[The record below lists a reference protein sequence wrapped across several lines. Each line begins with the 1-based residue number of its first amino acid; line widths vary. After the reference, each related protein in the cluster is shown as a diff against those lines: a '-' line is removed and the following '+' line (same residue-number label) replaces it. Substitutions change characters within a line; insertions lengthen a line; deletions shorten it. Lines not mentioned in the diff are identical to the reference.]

1 MWPAQMARARA
12 MSRRVG
18 MRGIRRPTPLGH
30 RLHCQPFS
38 RLAFRLGPSHPYVFS
53 SNIAGNTSRALSL
66 EVTCK
71 VPTRREQLAK
81 RHKRVRNTVE
91 GTPERPRLAVFRSN
105 NHMYAQVIDDV
116 SQSTLVMTSTLSK
129 DIKSGLN
136 GVTNNTEAAAAVG
149 KAVAE
154 LCKEKKIEKVCFD
167 RGGFQYHGRVKALAD
182 AAREGG
188 LSF

>member
-1 MWPAQMARARA
+1 M
-12 MSRRVG
+12 
-18 MRGIRRPTPLGH
+18 
-30 RLHCQPFS
+30 
-38 RLAFRLGPSHPYVFS
+38 
-53 SNIAGNTSRALSL
+53 
-66 EVTCK
+66 TCK

-154 LCKEKKIEKVCFD
+154 LCKEKP
-167 RGGFQYHGRVKALAD
+167 A
-182 AAREGG
+182 G
-188 LSF
+188 LEAVRFLGQWLLDNNPNQPAVQEPE

>member
-1 MWPAQMARARA
+1 MSKMHHIDGGMGAPDLQARESPSRPFWVFTHRSLTHSLTLALLTHPAGR
-12 MSRRVG
+12 
-18 MRGIRRPTPLGH
+18 TLT
-30 RLHCQPFS
+30 LD
-38 RLAFRLGPSHPYVFS
+38 
-53 SNIAGNTSRALSL
+53 
-66 EVTCK
+66 VTCK

-116 SQSTLVMTSTLSK
+116 SQSTLVMTSTLNKELKAS
-129 DIKSGLN
+129 LN
-136 GVTNNTEAAAAVG
+136 GVTNNAEAAAAVG
-149 KAVAE
+149 RAVAE
-154 LCKEKKIEKVCFD
+154 MCKEKKIEQVCFD
-167 RGGFQYHGRVKALAD
+167 RGGFQYHGRVKALAE

>member
-1 MWPAQMARARA
+1 M
-12 MSRRVG
+12 G
-18 MRGIRRPTPLGH
+18 Y
-30 RLHCQPFS
+30 RLHGPPTAPPVS
-38 RLAFRLGPSHPYVFS
+38 RLRLSHSHVPST
-53 SNIAGNTSRALSL
+53 NAAGNTSRSLSL
-66 EVTCK
+66 DVTCK

-81 RHKRVRNTVE
+81 RHKRVRNSVE

-129 DIKSGLN
+129 DVKSGLK
-136 GVTNNTEAAAAVG
+136 GVTNNAEAAAAVG
-149 KAVAE
+149 KALAE

>member
-1 MWPAQMARARA
+1 MGKMHHIDGGMGAPEGQARESPSRPFGSSRPWRPARSTGHA
-12 MSRRVG
+12 
-18 MRGIRRPTPLGH
+18 PL
-30 RLHCQPFS
+30 
-38 RLAFRLGPSHPYVFS
+38 
-53 SNIAGNTSRALSL
+53 TRALL
-66 EVTCK
+66 PHPAGRTLTLDVTCK

-116 SQSTLVMTSTLSK
+116 SQSTLVMTSTLNKELKAS
-129 DIKSGLN
+129 LN
-136 GVTNNTEAAAAVG
+136 GVTNNAEAAAAVG
-149 KAVAE
+149 RAVAE
-154 LCKEKKIEKVCFD
+154 MCKEKKIEQVCFD
-167 RGGFQYHGRVKALAD
+167 RGGFQYHGRVKALAE